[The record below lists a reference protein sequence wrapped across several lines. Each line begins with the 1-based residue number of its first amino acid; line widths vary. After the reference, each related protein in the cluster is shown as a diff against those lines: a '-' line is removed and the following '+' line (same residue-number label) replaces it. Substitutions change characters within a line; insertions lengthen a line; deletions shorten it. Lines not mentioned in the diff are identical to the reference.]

1 MPDPAPSTAL
11 SPLAEIPPF
20 RGPVGLTERNGLGAL
35 SLRGSGADFL
45 STVAA
50 TLQLSLPVRP
60 NRTTA
65 RSGLLALWL
74 GPDEWM
80 LQTPIERVT
89 AYATALRDAL
99 AQHHAAV
106 VDVSDR
112 SAVLRLSGPHSRHVL
127 ASGCPLDLHHRAFS
141 PGHCARSLYLKTAI
155 LIHQVDNEPTYDIQV
170 QRSVAEYLWNA
181 LVQSALEF
189 QADRT

>member
-1 MPDPAPSTAL
+1 MPEPALPSAL
-11 SPLAEIPPF
+11 SPLAHMPPL
-20 RGPVGLTERNGLGAL
+20 RGPVGLTERHGLGVL
-35 SLRGSGADFL
+35 SLRGSGASFL
-45 STVAA
+45 STVGT

-65 RSGLLALWL
+65 QSGLLALWL

-89 AYATALRDAL
+89 AYTAKLRDAL
-99 AQHHAAV
+99 AKHHAAV

-112 SAVLRLSGPHSRHVL
+112 SAVLRLSGPHSRDVL
-127 ASGCPLDLHHRAFS
+127 ASGCPLDLHSRVFRS
-141 PGHCARSLYLKTAI
+141 GHCARSLYLKAAI

-189 QADRT
+189 QAERT